1 MTDWPQIV
9 REHGP
14 MVWSTVYRL
23 LNHDADAADCF
34 QRTFLSALE
43 LSRTETVRSWPGLL
57 RRLATARA
65 LEGLRERYRQA
76 ARREP
81 LGVDSA
87 VSPATSQPAEA
98 AQASELAGHLRD
110 ALAELDDRLAQ
121 VFCLACLEG
130 YRYEEIAE
138 LLGITVI
145 HVGVLLNRA
154 RSVLQ
159 ERLRSHAPA
168 AAYQQREARE

>member
-14 MVWSTVYRL
+14 MVWRIVYRL
-23 LNHDADAADCF
+23 LKHDADAADCF

-57 RRLATARA
+57 CRLATARA
-65 LEGLRERYRQA
+65 LDGLRERHRQA
-76 ARREP
+76 ARSKP
-81 LGVDSA
+81 LLADCA
-87 VSPATSQPAEA
+87 VSPATPQPPEA
-98 AQASELAGHLRD
+98 AQANELGRNLRD
-110 ALAELDDRLAQ
+110 ALTELDDRLAQ

-138 LLGITVI
+138 SLGITI
-145 HVGVLLNRA
+145 NHVGVLLNRA
-154 RSVLQ
+154 RSDLQ

-168 AAYQQREARE
+168 AAHQQREARA